1 MCASLQTV
9 DSKQPTLYQFSTFE
23 TALFGFFGYVDF
35 GIGRDNRR
43 GYNHAYKSKGN

>member
-9 DSKQPTLYQFSTFE
+9 DSKQSTLGQFSMSE
-23 TALFGFFGYVDF
+23 KALFGFFWYIDF

-43 GYNHAYKSKGN
+43 GDNHAYKSKGN